1 MSCKWIFKKKEE
13 VPGVENTR
21 FKARLVAR
29 GFTQEEGVDYKEIY
43 SPVVRH
49 TSIRVLLA
57 LVVQYG
63 FCLEQLD
70 VKTTFL
76 HGNLKEKIFMAQPKG
91 YVRRVMNKRFVYSKD
106 LFMVLSSLLD
116 NGICILMIS

>member
-63 FCLEQLD
+63 FCLEQPD

-91 YVRRVMNKRFVYSKD
+91 YVRKGD
-106 LFMVLSSLLD
+106 E
-116 NGICILMIS
+116 